1 MIPQMH
7 DDKTLVEEQ
16 VLSPDENK
24 QMVIPLE
31 KQSKPAPASPR
42 RWIGVLLTILGIVLP
57 IAGGFLMG
65 WPWWDE
71 EVGQNMVYATMFYVG
86 EALSVCIGA
95 SLLRSWFAV
104 LIVPFAWLVGEVMG
118 AVLHTL
124 VEGGWPALQAALE
137 SGFIWIAQGWIEFVA
152 LPITLCAALGAVVGV
167 LLSKWLRKR
176 RQQ

>member
-7 DDKTLVEEQ
+7 DDKTLGEEQ
-16 VLSPDENK
+16 ILSPVENK
-24 QMVIPLE
+24 QMATHLE
-31 KQSKPAPASPR
+31 KQSKPTPASSR
-42 RWIGVLLTILGIVLP
+42 RWIGVLLSILGIVLP

-65 WPWWDE
+65 WPWWAK

-95 SLLRSWFAV
+95 SLLRSWVAV
-104 LIVPFAWLVGEVMG
+104 LIVPIAWVAGEVMG

-167 LLSKWLRKR
+167 FLSKWLRKR